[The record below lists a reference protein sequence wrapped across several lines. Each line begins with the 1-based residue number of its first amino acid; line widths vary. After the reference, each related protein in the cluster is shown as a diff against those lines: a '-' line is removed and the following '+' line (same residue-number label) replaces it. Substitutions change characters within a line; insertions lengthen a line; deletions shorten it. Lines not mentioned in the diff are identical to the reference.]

1 MKKRKSISFILAAV
15 MLLTL
20 TAGCGKKGQVTEST
34 DSEGT
39 SMSAESAGSSVVSNG
54 SSSAANTTDSNSVSN
69 SNSGGVSGDN
79 TATVAQSEGTQQT
92 VASTGIRWGV
102 TNTKKMP
109 DFISNISNTT
119 LKVVTSSSN
128 NDDAADL
135 LAFKALTGLDVT
147 IDYDVVVWST
157 LPERV
162 ASMVLAGD
170 SPDYFEYTTSLWLNL
185 VKQPYWDDWTNYIDF
200 DDALWSETANVNNG
214 LGDYQGKRVG
224 LFFPSNR
231 NGYGA
236 SLIYNTKLVQEAID
250 GNSSLYDPLDM
261 YYNNEWTWDTL
272 YSFVE
277 EITDPDN
284 GVYGISL
291 PDYAVS
297 ELISSTGEDIIKVN
311 TDKTLTYNLESQ
323 NVIRALNF
331 AKKFYQISN
340 VAATWEGPSMLL
352 NNTCGFWDNSSGISA
367 LYSSDSMVEAVKAGK
382 IKAVPFPRDPQSN
395 TYYAGGRG
403 ACYVLPSGA
412 PNPWLT
418 AAWMYYKRYITYN
431 TNADLI
437 AASEKKY
444 MQDYGWSEDLYALI
458 AGDRYSSKYSKLTY
472 TINQDCIPYG
482 ERLSDFDQAKY
493 WGMITDPSV
502 LTSTVIETIG
512 PELQEVINRYNAS

>member
-1 MKKRKSISFILAAV
+1 MKKRKSISFVLAAV

-39 SMSAESAGSSVVSNG
+39 SLSAESSGSSAVSNG
-54 SSSAANTTDSNSVSN
+54 SSAETSTIGSNSVSN
-69 SNSGGVSGDN
+69 SNNGEVTGNN
-79 TATVAQSEGTQQT
+79 TATVAQSEDTKQT

-109 DFISNISNTT
+109 DFILNITNTT

-128 NDDAADL
+128 NDDVANL

-162 ASMVLAGD
+162 AAMVLSGE
-170 SPDYFEYTTSLWLNL
+170 SPDYFEYAGSQWPNL

-200 DDALWSETANVNNG
+200 DDALWSETASVNNG

-224 LFFPSNR
+224 LFIPTKKNCF
-231 NGYGA
+231 GA

-250 GNSSLYDPLDM
+250 GNSALYDPLDM
-261 YYNNEWTWDTL
+261 YYNNDWTWDTL

-277 EITDPDN
+277 EISDPDN
-284 GVYGISL
+284 HVYGIDL
-291 PDYAVS
+291 PNYAVQRF
-297 ELISSTGEDIIKVN
+297 ISSTGEDIIKIN
-311 TDKTLTYNLESQ
+311 SDKKLTYNLESQ

-331 AKKFYQISN
+331 ARKIYQISN

-352 NNTCGFWDNSSGISA
+352 NNTCGFWDNSNGIA
-367 LYSSDSMVEAVKAGK
+367 GLYSSDSMVEAVKAGK

-395 TYYAGGRG
+395 TYYVGGRG
-403 ACYVLPSGA
+403 SSYVLPSGA

-418 AAWMYYKRYITYN
+418 AAWMYYLRYITYN
-431 TNADLI
+431 TNADLN
-437 AASEKKY
+437 AANEKKF

-458 AGDRYSSKYSKLTY
+458 AGDGYSSKYSKLTY
-472 TINQDCIPYG
+472 TISQDCIPYG
-482 ERLSDFDQAKY
+482 ESLSDFDQAKY
-493 WGMITDPSV
+493 WSMIIDPSV
-502 LTSTVIETIG
+502 LTSTVVETIG
-512 PELQEVINRYNAS
+512 PGLQEVINRYNAS